1 MRYALQFALL
11 ISATAA
17 LTACGGGS
25 GTSATLSGG
34 GGDSASFT
42 SWNAVQRSSSITVNG
57 ISQSGTIAYNTV
69 TDLITSRTG
78 DASISGAS
86 YSATYDSNGL
96 ATAVTVTPAGGSAMT
111 FTRGTD
117 TFGALIINHNID
129 AVVSG
134 DGTKSAFAAN
144 PYDFGWSY
152 QTFGVWAT
160 GAVTGSGAYGAISI
174 GAETA
179 GSAIPTSGT
188 ATYTGNSAGRY
199 VNSAGN
205 YWLTGS
211 AMTAATNFSS
221 RSISFSTTGTQI
233 TDDLLTV
240 SNNSNLNMSGTLTYS
255 AATNQIAG
263 SVTTVGGLT
272 GSVNGRFYGP
282 TAQEIGGTFYLT
294 SGSNALEGYAGAF
307 GGKKP

>member
-42 SWNAVQRSSSITVNG
+42 SWNAVQRSSGITVNG
-57 ISQSGTIAYNTV
+57 ISQSGTYTYNTV

-86 YSATYDSNGL
+86 YSATYDSNGQ
-96 ATAVTVTPAGGSAMT
+96 ATVVTVTPAGGSSIS

-117 TFGALIINHNID
+117 TFGALIINNNID
-129 AVVSG
+129 AVISR
-134 DGTKSAFAAN
+134 DGTKYALAAN
-144 PYDFGWSY
+144 PYDYEWNY
-152 QTFGVWAT
+152 QTFGVWTT
-160 GAVTGSGAYGAISI
+160 GAGTGSGTYGAISV

-179 GSAIPTSGT
+179 GSAIPTSGS
-188 ATYTGNSAGRY
+188 ATFSGYTGGRY

-205 YWLTGS
+205 NWFTS
-211 AMTAATNFSS
+211 STMTAATNFST
-221 RSISFSTTGTQI
+221 RSISFSTTGTQV
-233 TDDLLTV
+233 TSDLLAV
-240 SNNSNLNMSGTLTYS
+240 SNNSNLNMTGTLTYA

-282 TAQEIGGTFYLT
+282 SAQEIGGTFSAT

-307 GGKKP
+307 GGKR

>member
-1 MRYALQFALL
+1 MRHALQFALL

-57 ISQSGTIAYNTV
+57 ISQSGTYAYNTL

-86 YSATYDSNGL
+86 YSATYDSNGQ
-96 ATAVTVTPAGGSAMT
+96 ATAATITPAGGSSIS
-111 FTRGTD
+111 FSRGTD
-117 TFGALIINHNID
+117 TFGELIINNNID
-129 AVVSG
+129 AVISR
-134 DGTKSAFAAN
+134 DGTKYALAAN
-144 PYDFGWSY
+144 PYDYGWNY

-160 GAVTGSGAYGAISI
+160 GAGTGSGTYGAISV

-179 GSAIPTSGT
+179 GSAIPTTGT
-188 ATYTGNSAGRY
+188 ATYSGYSAGRY
-199 VNSAGN
+199 VNSAGD
-205 YWLTGS
+205 YWFTGS
-211 AMTAATNFSS
+211 TMTAATNFNT
-221 RSISFSTTGTQI
+221 RSIAFATSGTQM
-233 TDDLLTV
+233 TSDLRTV
-240 SNNSNLNMSGTLTYS
+240 TNNANLNLTGSLSYAS
-255 AATNQIAG
+255 ATNQISG
-263 SVTTVGGLT
+263 PVTSTGGLT
-272 GSVNGRFYGP
+272 GTVNGRFYGP
-282 TAQEIGGTFYLT
+282 TAQEIGGTFSLT